1 MVSAGGITSKIH
13 RRNALKFATK
23 LALAAAVAAISSAAL
38 ADNFYVGADAGRSS
52 LDADSS
58 NGVSYGSLHG
68 TSFGVY
74 GGYQISPTIALE
86 LAYHDLGKSSTTAYA
101 FNQAVNV
108 NVKANATSLS
118 AVALL
123 PFNTD
128 FAGFARLG
136 FSSIH
141 ATATASQFGYTG
153 SASQTDTKAL
163 VGVGL
168 KYNLTKDFAFRTE
181 YTRYAS
187 NFSTVSIGGEVKF

>member
-1 MVSAGGITSKIH
+1 LTLNHHAHG
-13 RRNALKFATK
+13 
-23 LALAAAVAAISSAAL
+23 ALA
-38 ADNFYVGADAGRSS
+38 NFGGK
-52 LDADSS
+52 LD
-58 NGVSYGSLHG
+58 GFLHG
-68 TSFGVY
+68 YILSRDG
-74 GGYQISPTIALE
+74 A
-86 LAYHDLGKSSTTAYA
+86 STKPG
-101 FNQAVNV
+101 AVH
-108 NVKANATSLS
+108 S

-187 NFSTVSIGGEVKF
+187 NFSTVSIDGEVKF